1 MVPLRRTVCGSA
13 AESGMPTRAMRSG
26 HRLLKVKAVILRRTN
41 RGTGC
46 LTYKYKGANAQS
58 SWGTLSLAHFRFM
71 PEPLKVAVAGL
82 GRMGAIHALHVQ
94 ELARETQACELA
106 ALADLDTGR
115 ARRIAADIG
124 APDVPI
130 FSSIEELAHAGVC
143 NATVIV
149 TPTENHHAHAALM
162 IEAGHRVLLEKPLT
176 GRIETD
182 REFAAALDQHHPR
195 SLMLAF
201 QRRFDA
207 PLQKAKE
214 LIDSGVIGRVFKI
227 YSALEDSNP
236 APNGYKSGGIL
247 PDMSI
252 HNVDEILW
260 LTGRMP
266 HAAAVIGSR
275 IYSHRLTTCQED
287 FDDALLYLWFKDEL
301 AAQVQVSRNHVSGYR
316 NETIVFG
323 EEGQLH
329 VGHFEQKPFEVLVEA
344 YGRRGRQQPIAYQ
357 TFTMRDYGR
366 PLAEFVDRFGPAYK
380 AELAAFI
387 ECCRTDTRFPSTH
400 RDGLRAQEVISAGMQ
415 AVIAREQAAPV
426 QPA

>member
-1 MVPLRRTVCGSA
+1 
-13 AESGMPTRAMRSG
+13 
-26 HRLLKVKAVILRRTN
+26 
-41 RGTGC
+41 
-46 LTYKYKGANAQS
+46 
-58 SWGTLSLAHFRFM
+58 M

-82 GRMGAIHALHVQ
+82 GRMGSIHALHVH
-94 ELARETQACELA
+94 ELARDTGSCELA
-106 ALADLDTGR
+106 ALADLDTER

-124 APDVPI
+124 SDVPI
-130 FSSIEELAHAGVC
+130 FSSIDELAKAAVC

-149 TPTENHHAHAALM
+149 TPTENHGAHARLM
-162 IEAGHRVLLEKPLT
+162 IQSGHRVLLEKPLT
-176 GRIETD
+176 GTVEAD
-182 REFAAALDQHHPR
+182 REFASSLDRYHPD

-207 PLQKAKE
+207 PLQYTKE
-214 LIDSGVIGRVFKI
+214 LIDSGAIGRVFKI

-266 HAAAVIGSR
+266 RSAAVIGSR
-275 IYSHRLTTCQED
+275 IDSHRLTTCQED
-287 FDDALLYLWFKDEL
+287 FDDALLYLWFDDEL
-301 AAQVQVSRNHVSGYR
+301 VAQIQVSRNHVSGYR

-323 EEGQLH
+323 EEGQIH
-329 VGHFEQKPFEVLVEA
+329 VGHFQQEPFEVLVEA
-344 YGRRGRQQPIAYQ
+344 YGRRGRKDPLANR
-357 TFTMRDYGR
+357 TFHMRDYGR

-387 ECCRTDTRFPSTH
+387 ECCRTAAPFPSTH

-415 AVIAREQAAPV
+415 AVIAEEQAAGV
-426 QPA
+426 QRA